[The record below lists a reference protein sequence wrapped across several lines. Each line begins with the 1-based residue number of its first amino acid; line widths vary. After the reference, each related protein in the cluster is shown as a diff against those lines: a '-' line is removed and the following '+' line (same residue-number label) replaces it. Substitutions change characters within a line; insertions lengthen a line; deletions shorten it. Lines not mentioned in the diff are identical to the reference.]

1 MFVIARLD
9 RKSKQSLFWAF
20 ILSFVLPLILA
31 VPQVSFSKDSVKLY
45 LFYSEKIGGLKIEKE
60 VTEPLSRKYPLE
72 IQSFSVDQLKNYDL
86 LIKFEK
92 GLKDEDNDLPIVIIG
107 DKILGGEAEI
117 RKELEGLVRDYS
129 EKGGTAWPSLRVE
142 RMEEEGWIPHAPTEE
157 DRKSEEIIYAAFL
170 YMPGCLHCEE
180 MKTYLEKWAAR
191 IPELRIRIFSLTK
204 EENKKLDEA
213 LSQIYQVPE
222 SKRLVD
228 HKLYMGEDYL
238 WSEDLHLESF
248 QKLIAKYQGKGAPPP
263 WEKVTKEALE
273 KGEKSIVE
281 RFRRWSL
288 SAVLVAGFIDGINPC
303 AFATIIFLVSY
314 LTFAGKKGREILL
327 YGIIFTS
334 GVFVAYLLVGM
345 GLMTFLHQLSSFPSI
360 SKGVYRFIA
369 FFALILGIVSLY
381 DYILFRRGQVAK
393 WKLQLPM
400 GLKKK
405 IHEIIREQARFKA
418 GLLATFGA
426 GFIIAVCTVICTGQV
441 YLPTIGFVMG
451 IPELRKNAIF
461 NLVLYNIMYIVPLV
475 GIFVL
480 TFFGVTSEKLA
491 FMTKKY
497 TGTVKLLTAIL
508 FLVLAGLLFL
518 LH

>member
-1 MFVIARLD
+1 MKKNWIFCSIP
-9 RKSKQSLFWAF
+9 LFI
-20 ILSFVLPLILA
+20 ILLIPLI
-31 VPQVSFSKDSVKLY
+31 PQISFSKDTVKLY
-45 LFYSEKIGGLKIEKE
+45 LFYSGETGGLRVEEEIIK
-60 VTEPLSRKYPLE
+60 PLSKKYSIE
-72 IQSFSVDQLKNYDL
+72 VQSFSVNQLKNYDF

-92 GLKDEDNDLPIVIIG
+92 EIKVAEKELPTIIIG

-117 RKELEGLVRDYS
+117 RKDLEELVRFYT
-129 EKGGTAWPSLRVE
+129 ERGGTTWPSLKGVVG
-142 RMEEEGWIPHAPTEE
+142 EEEGWISRAPTEDE
-157 DRKSEEIIYAAFL
+157 KKSNKIIYAAFL

-180 MKTYLEKWAAR
+180 MKTDLRKWAAR
-191 IPELRIRIFSLTK
+191 IPELRIRMFSLTR

-238 WSEDLHLESF
+238 WAEDLHLESF

-263 WEKVTKEALE
+263 WEKVSKEALE
-273 KGEKSIVE
+273 KGEKSIIE
-281 RFRRWSL
+281 RFKRWSL
-288 SAVLVAGFIDGINPC
+288 SAVLIAGFIDGINPC

-314 LTFAGKKGREILL
+314 LTFAGKKSREILL
-327 YGIIFTS
+327 YGTIFTS
-334 GVFVAYLLVGM
+334 GVFIAYLLVGL
-345 GLMTFLHQLSSFPSI
+345 GLMTFLHQLKSFPLV
-360 SKGVYRFIA
+360 SKGVYLFIA
-369 FFALILGIVSLY
+369 FFALTLGIISLY
-381 DYILFRRGQVAK
+381 DYILFRRGQIAK

-405 IHEIIREQARFKA
+405 IHEIIREQARFKG

-441 YLPTIGFVMG
+441 YLPTIGFVMS

-461 NLVLYNIMYIVPLV
+461 NLVLYNIMYIIPLV
-475 GIFVL
+475 GVFVL
-480 TFFGVTSEKLA
+480 AFFGVTSEKMALI
-491 FMTKKY
+491 TKRH
-497 TGTVKLLTAIL
+497 TGTVKLLTALL
-508 FLVLAGLLFL
+508 FLALAGLLFL